1 MQPRNGP
8 IELYILFILCIVLLI
23 SDVNAAGDIVTSKST
38 ATVNTTATYLG
49 HFGKEINQSETTFAS
64 ASVQNT
70 IGNSTTTTVSSGG
83 TVAMPTTVLNSS
95 QISVTPKGSVQ
106 TTTPSNVSSY
116 STPESPTTPTRA
128 TVSQVTTKVTSAPKP
143 TQAESPVTS
152 RESSSTDVTKPTTA
166 SLYTIITTTTSGLV
180 SPLKKEEVILT
191 ICLSTIL
198 GVIIL
203 TVVMYNVNKCKRRR
217 AQYSHHPLYS
227 NSQEDPVSI
236 CKREEETHEQNLWA
250 VRLETM

>member
-166 SLYTIITTTTSGLV
+166 SLYTIITTTTSGFPNDTLV
-180 SPLKKEEVILT
+180 ISGGLYDETRVYNPNM
-191 ICLSTIL
+191 TIL
-198 GVIIL
+198 EEDDELHVDYPAF
-203 TVVMYNVNKCKRRR
+203 TSK
-217 AQYSHHPLYS
+217 YSQFKLEFLP
-227 NSQEDPVSI
+227 EE
-236 CKREEETHEQNLWA
+236 RETTGQASSFTTFQPET
-250 VRLETM
+250 